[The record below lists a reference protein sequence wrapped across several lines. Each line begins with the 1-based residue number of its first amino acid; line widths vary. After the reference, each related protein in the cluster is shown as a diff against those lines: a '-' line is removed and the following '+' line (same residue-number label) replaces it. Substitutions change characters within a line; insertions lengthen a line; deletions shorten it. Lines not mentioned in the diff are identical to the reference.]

1 MPPSESDS
9 SVVPDGLVLAPFR
22 ALRYDQARIGA
33 LAAVLS
39 PPYDVIDEAGVKR
52 YEAAHPNNVVRLIL
66 PRGDDVGPENKY
78 RHAAATLAD
87 WRSDGVLVPDPG
99 PALYVYEETAGGH
112 TQRGLV
118 GGLGLAPFEAGIVL
132 PHENVMPGPVAD
144 RLALMTETK
153 ANLEPIFLVYDGG
166 GPAAEIV
173 GRTADRDPMID
184 VRTEDGVNHRV
195 WAVTDQAE
203 LEAIAADLAP
213 RQAVIADGHH
223 RYTTYLHL
231 QKQQQ
236 SQGRG
241 PWDYG
246 LTLLADTSTFGP
258 QVHAI
263 HRVVRALDV
272 AAAAQQAESA
282 FTVRQIDGGVGPGLE
297 ALQAAGASGPAFLIA
312 GPDRAY
318 LLTNP
323 TSEALDRAVSGDHSA
338 AWRGLDVTI
347 AHHLLISDV
356 WGLPD
361 TVETVGYAHDVDE
374 AMALAKVADGTALL
388 LNPTP
393 VDAVAAVAIAGDRMP
408 RKSTLFTPKPR
419 TGLLIRTFDL
429 G

>member
-1 MPPSESDS
+1 MPSTPQE
-9 SVVPDGLVLAPFR
+9 LVLTPFR
-22 ALRYDQARIGA
+22 ALRYDQARIGD
-33 LAAVLS
+33 LSAVLC
-39 PPYDVIDEAGVKR
+39 PPYDVIDEAGVER
-52 YEAAHPNNVVRLIL
+52 YEAAHPNNAVRLIL
-66 PRGDDVGPENKY
+66 PRGDEEGPDSKY
-78 RHAAATLAD
+78 RHAAAMLAD
-87 WRSDGVLVPDPG
+87 WRSQGVLVPDTA
-99 PALYVYEETAGGH
+99 PALYVYEESVGGH

-118 GGLGLAPFEAGIVL
+118 GGLGLVPFDAGIVL

-144 RLALMTETK
+144 RLALMAATD

-173 GRTADRDPMID
+173 GSTAQREPLID
-184 VRTEDGVNHRV
+184 VTTDDAVSHRI
-195 WAVTDQAE
+195 WAVTDPTE
-203 LEAIAADLAP
+203 LDAIAADLAP

-231 QKQQQ
+231 QEQHRAEG
-236 SQGRG
+236 SG

-263 HRVVRALDV
+263 HRVIRSLDV
-272 AAAAQQAESA
+272 ATAAKYAESA
-282 FTVRQIDGGVGPGLE
+282 FTVRRIDGGVGAGLD
-297 ALQAAGASGPAFLIA
+297 ALADAGASGPAYLIA
-312 GPDRAY
+312 GPDQAY
-318 LLTNP
+318 LLTEP
-323 TSEALDRAVSGDHSA
+323 TSEALDRAVPADRSP

-347 AHHLLISDV
+347 AHHLLISDL
-356 WGLPD
+356 WRMPD
-361 TVETVGYAHDVDE
+361 NVDTVGYAHDVDE
-374 AMALAKVADGTALL
+374 ALAMAKAADGTALL

>member
-1 MPPSESDS
+1 MPAMPSGAHT
-9 SVVPDGLVLAPFR
+9 GLVLSPFR
-22 ALRYDQARIGA
+22 ALRYDQTRIKD

-39 PPYDVIDEAGVKR
+39 PPYDVVDDAGVDR
-52 YEAAHPNNVVRLIL
+52 LEATHPNNVVRLIL
-66 PRGDDVGPENKY
+66 PRGPEQGPDSRY
-78 RHAAATLAD
+78 QRAASTLAE
-87 WRSDGVLVPDPG
+87 WRADGVLTPDPA
-99 PALYVYEETAGGH
+99 PAVYVYEESVGGH

-118 GGLGLAPFEAGIVL
+118 GALGLVPFDDEIVL

-144 RLALMTETK
+144 RLALMMATE

-166 GPAAEIV
+166 GPAAAIV
-173 GRTADRDPMID
+173 GSTAEGEPLID
-184 VRTEDGVNHRV
+184 VRTDDGVSHRI
-195 WAVTDQAE
+195 WAITDVEA

-231 QKQQQ
+231 QEERRARKQ
-236 SQGRG
+236 GPG

-263 HRVVRALDV
+263 HRVVRSLDV
-272 AAAAQQAESA
+272 ATAARQAEPA
-282 FTVRQIDGGVGPGLE
+282 FVVRRVDGGVGAGLD
-297 ALQAAGASGPAFLIA
+297 ALADAGGHGPAFLLA
-312 GPDRAY
+312 GTDEAY
-318 LLTNP
+318 LLTEPN
-323 TSEALDRAVSGDHSA
+323 SAAIDRAVPADHSA
-338 AWRGLDVTI
+338 AWRGLDVTL
-347 AHHLLISDV
+347 AHHLLVSDL

-374 AMALAKVADGTALL
+374 ALALAKASDGTALL

-393 VDAVAAVAIAGDRMP
+393 VEAVAAVAIAGDRMP

-419 TGLLIRTFDL
+419 TGLLIRAFDL